1 MSSLISIVVPC
12 FNESEVIDQTV
23 SELLA
28 FAEQMRDYPF
38 EFVFVNDG
46 SGDDTESKLL
56 AHSQA
61 HEAIRVISFSRNF
74 GHQVAVSAGI
84 DASLGEAVVL
94 IDADLQDPP
103 AVIEQMIEKWQ
114 AGYDVVYG
122 TRESREGESGFKRW
136 SAKAFYR
143 VLNRL
148 SEVPIPLDTGDFR
161 LMDRQV
167 VEQLK
172 AMPEKSRFIRGMV
185 SWVGFNQTSVSYQ
198 RAPRFAGETKYP
210 LKKMIKFALDG
221 ILSFSVKPLKISI
234 ALGFMSSGIAFV
246 ILIYSVIN
254 RLTTDHWVSG
264 WTSLLVSV
272 LFMGGV
278 QLISIGILGE
288 YVARIY
294 KQSQGR
300 PLYIVKKTP
309 NESSKPSPEW
319 QNVPGEPTNA
329 PGEPTNA
336 RGSDVTQTKASDLSV
351 RHE

>member
-28 FAEQMRDYPF
+28 FSEQMRNHPF

-46 SGDDTESKLL
+46 SCDDTESKLL

-61 HEAIRVISFSRNF
+61 HDAIRVISFSRNF

-185 SWVGFNQTSVSYQ
+185 SWVGFNQTSVTYQ

-264 WTSLLVSV
+264 WASLLVSV

-309 NESSKPSPEW
+309 KESSKTAPER
-319 QNVPGEPTNA
+319 QDVPGENSKAT
-329 PGEPTNA
+329 
-336 RGSDVTQTKASDLSV
+336 GSDATQTETSALST